1 MMGTFLKKDIL
12 VLIRDRSELIVLL
25 AMPFILLTI
34 LGFALRGLLGGD
46 MEALHMNVA
55 IVQNDHEEEGIAQ
68 FIEDLKASG
77 LPDEAVETLGATAV
91 EVSPIPML
99 HQMFSSEEV
108 KEIIEITE
116 LSEAAAKQ
124 QLKEGSVDA
133 IIAIPNNFTYRILNK
148 IIINQD
154 SGSELEITVNEYS
167 MKTNVLEHLMES
179 FLDTLNFETAVA
191 QAAGESGAAEI
202 SEAEPF
208 EVGGVE
214 TITAKEP
221 ISSFQYY
228 TIGMAVMFV
237 LFVGSTIS
245 SKAFVEKKQ
254 HVFHRIML
262 SGTSPM
268 AYLSGKAIAATVIS
282 FLQLVIL
289 FSLSSLLFQSFSF
302 ESVEFWAGMG
312 LISLLL
318 SLCVGGF
325 AALLTALSTKWDT
338 DSVSYVFAGGLV
350 TILAFAGGSFFPTT
364 GMPEI
369 VSEIGNW
376 TPNGAALTAYLQWM
390 QGLGMVAVW
399 PLLLRIIIITFVL
412 LALSVL
418 VFPKRRS
425 V

>member
-1 MMGTFLKKDIL
+1 MGTFLKKDIL

-46 MEALHMNVA
+46 TEALHMNIA
-55 IVQNDHEEEGIAQ
+55 IVQNDQEEEGVAQ
-68 FIEDLKASG
+68 FIEELRGSG
-77 LPDEAVETLGATAV
+77 LPDEAVEGLSQTAA
-91 EVSPIPML
+91 EVSPISL
-99 HQMFSSEEV
+99 LYQLFLNDEV
-108 KEIIEITE
+108 GEIIEITE
-116 LSEAAAKQ
+116 LNETDAKEE
-124 QLKEGSVDA
+124 LREGTIDA
-133 IIAIPNNFTYRILNK
+133 IITISNNFTYRILNK
-148 IIINQD
+148 MILNQN

-167 MKTNVLEHLMES
+167 LKTTVLENMMES
-179 FLDTLNFETAVA
+179 FVDTLNFETAVA
-191 QAAGESGAAEI
+191 QAAGESGAAG
-202 SEAEPF
+202 SNEAEAI

-214 TITAKEP
+214 TIKAKEP

-282 FLQLVIL
+282 LMQLVIL
-289 FSLSSLLFQSFSF
+289 FGLSSLLFQSFTF
-302 ESVEFWAGMG
+302 ESIRFWGGMG
-312 LISLLL
+312 LISLML

-325 AALLTALSTKWDT
+325 AALLTALSTRWDT

-350 TILAFAGGSFFPTT
+350 TILAFAGGSFFPTN

-369 VSEIGNW
+369 IREIGNW

-390 QGLGMVAVW
+390 QGLGMDAVW
-399 PLLLRIIIITFVL
+399 PLLVRITGITAAL
-412 LALSVL
+412 LAVSVL

>member
-1 MMGTFLKKDIL
+1 MGTFLKKDIL

-34 LGFALRGLLGGD
+34 LGFSLRGLLGGD
-46 MEALHMNVA
+46 TEALHMNVA

-68 FIEDLKASG
+68 FVEDLKASG
-77 LPDEAVETLGATAV
+77 LPDEAVEALEQTAA
-91 EVSPIPML
+91 EVSPVTLL
-99 HQMFSSEEV
+99 HKMFASNEV
-108 KEIIEITE
+108 REIIEMTE
-116 LSEAAAKQ
+116 LNEAAAKQ

-133 IIAIPNNFTYRILNK
+133 IITIPNNFTYRILNK
-148 IIINQD
+148 IILDQA

-167 MKTNVLEHLMES
+167 MKTNMLENMMES
-179 FLDTLNFETAVA
+179 FVDTLNFEKAVA
-191 QAAGESGAAEI
+191 QAAGESGAAI
-202 SEAEPF
+202 TEAEAT

-289 FSLSSLLFQSFSF
+289 FSLSALLFQSFSF

-318 SLCVGGF
+318 SICVGGF

-369 VSEIGNW
+369 VREIGNW

-399 PLLLRIIIITFVL
+399 PLLLRIIIITVVL
-412 LALSVL
+412 LALSIL

>member
-46 MEALHMNVA
+46 TEALHMNVA

-68 FIEDLKASG
+68 FVEDLRGSG
-77 LPDEAVETLGATAV
+77 LPDEAVETLGATAA

-99 HQMFSSEEV
+99 HQLFSNDEV
-108 KEIIEITE
+108 KELLEITE
-116 LSEAAAKQ
+116 LNEAAAKQ

-133 IIAIPNNFTYRILNK
+133 IITIPNNFTYRILNK
-148 IIINQD
+148 MILNK
-154 SGSELEITVNEYS
+154 SSESELEITVNEYS
-167 MKTNVLEHLMES
+167 LKTTVLENIMES
-179 FLDTLNFETAVA
+179 FVDTLNFETAIA
-191 QAAGESGAAEI
+191 QAAGESGAAI
-202 SEAEPF
+202 TEAEAT

-214 TITAKEP
+214 TITATEP

-282 FLQLVIL
+282 F
-289 FSLSSLLFQSFSF
+289 
-302 ESVEFWAGMG
+302 
-312 LISLLL
+312 
-318 SLCVGGF
+318 F
-325 AALLTALSTKWDT
+325 AAC
-338 DSVSYVFAGGLV
+338 YF
-350 TILAFAGGSFFPTT
+350 I
-364 GMPEI
+364 
-369 VSEIGNW
+369 
-376 TPNGAALTAYLQWM
+376 
-390 QGLGMVAVW
+390 
-399 PLLLRIIIITFVL
+399 
-412 LALSVL
+412 
-418 VFPKRRS
+418 
-425 V
+425 

>member
-1 MMGTFLKKDIL
+1 MSTFLKKDIL

-46 MEALHMNVA
+46 TEALHMNVA
-55 IVQNDHEEEGIAQ
+55 IVQNDNEEEGIAQ
-68 FIEDLKASG
+68 FVDDLRRSG
-77 LPDEAVETLGATAV
+77 LPDEAVETLGAASV

-99 HQMFSSEEV
+99 HQLFLSDEV

-116 LSEAAAKQ
+116 LNETAAKQ

-133 IIAIPNNFTYRILNK
+133 IITIPNNFTYRILNK
-148 IIINQD
+148 MILNE
-154 SGSELEITVNEYS
+154 SSKSELEITVNEYS
-167 MKTNVLEHLMES
+167 LKTTVLENIMES
-179 FLDTLNFETAVA
+179 FVDTLNFETAIA
-191 QAAGESGAAEI
+191 QAAGESGSAI
-202 SEAEPF
+202 TEAEAI

-214 TITAKEP
+214 SITAKEP

-245 SKAFVEKKQ
+245 SKAYVEKKQ

-289 FSLSSLLFQSFSF
+289 FSLSALLFQSFSF

-369 VSEIGNW
+369 VREIGNW
-376 TPNGAALTAYLQWM
+376 TPNGAALTAYLHWM

-399 PLLLRIIIITFVL
+399 PLLLRIIIITVVL